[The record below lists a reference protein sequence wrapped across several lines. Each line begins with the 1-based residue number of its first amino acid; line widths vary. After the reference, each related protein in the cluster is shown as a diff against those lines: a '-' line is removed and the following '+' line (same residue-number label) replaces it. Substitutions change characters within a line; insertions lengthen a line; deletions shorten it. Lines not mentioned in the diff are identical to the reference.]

1 MILNIFRNTFKGTL
15 LAVSLG
21 MVVVSCTEH
30 IDESDLYTFTGE
42 MMVDHFENN
51 PETFSSYLQV
61 LGMVHPSKR
70 SKSTM
75 KELLDARG
83 HYTCFAPTNKAIEE
97 YMDSMLTI
105 GKVSSKDLAQLP
117 DSVAEDIVFNSIID
131 NQIEEAYATTD
142 FQPGALQRTNMN
154 GRYVDIS
161 YSNDSVTGI
170 SLIYVNTNSLIITKD
185 IEVENGY
192 IHAIDKVLSPST
204 ATVADLV
211 ETTPNT
217 TIFGHFLKTT
227 GWDLKLLEYKDKEYD
242 LISGI
247 IKTIEEKFILVD
259 IKNTIGILLKSEQI
273 PNEVYHEGNTIKCII
288 KEVSKN
294 SKGSQVVLS
303 RADAIFVKRLFERE
317 VPEIAQGLV
326 EIKAIAREAGER
338 TKMAVYS
345 RNDDVDAIGACIGP
359 RGSRV
364 QAVIGEIKGEKI
376 DVFEWNDDIG
386 ELVKNALAPAE
397 VKACFYANQLTDP
410 DLTEEQIAEYEKY
423 NKRPL
428 CVVVDDDKLSIAI
441 GKRGKNAKL
450 AVKLTNR
457 KIDIKTQSEID
468 ELGLDVD
475 ELVEQFRQDQVR
487 IAKEKE
493 QKKFLEL
500 QEEAARRKAEFEE
513 ELAANDTGFDETT
526 IEEMDETQVEEVVDI
541 PKENLAETVKE
552 DVKPEPEKQPEPEKE
567 EEEVKPVEK
576 PKKEPRKPL
585 TPKTEYKSKF
595 EDFADASKKEEEKTT
610 VRRRKKKDDEDR
622 RVRAED
628 LEKREYDEKFKPVYS
643 DEELEE
649 IEAQEAEEME
659 NSWIND
665 DDIDFDEYED
675 YYEEN

>member
-1 MILNIFRNTFKGTL
+1 M
-15 LAVSLG
+15 S
-21 MVVVSCTEH
+21 
-30 IDESDLYTFTGE
+30 
-42 MMVDHFENN
+42 
-51 PETFSSYLQV
+51 
-61 LGMVHPSKR
+61 
-70 SKSTM
+70 
-75 KELLDARG
+75 
-83 HYTCFAPTNKAIEE
+83 
-97 YMDSMLTI
+97 
-105 GKVSSKDLAQLP
+105 
-117 DSVAEDIVFNSIID
+117 
-131 NQIEEAYATTD
+131 
-142 FQPGALQRTNMN
+142 
-154 GRYVDIS
+154 
-161 YSNDSVTGI
+161 GI
-170 SLIYVNTNSLIITKD
+170 SLKNKNFIDGMRLFEEDRKVDPDFVLDTLKEAIAKTYQKHIDAPEAMVRVEIEKNEMHVYHQLIVVNDDTDTFDETLDILLSEAKELNPDAKEGDIIEQ
-185 IEVENGY
+185 EVDFKEIGRTSIN
-192 IHAIDKVLSPST
+192 
-204 ATVADLV
+204 VAKQM
-211 ETTPNT
+211 
-217 TIFGHFLKTT
+217 LKQRIKEYEKQRVY
-227 GWDLKLLEYKDKEYD
+227 DEYKDKEYD

-273 PNEVYHEGNTIKCII
+273 PGETYREGQSIKCII

-364 QAVIGEIKGEKI
+364 QAVIGEIKGEKV

-397 VKACFYANQLTDP
+397 VKACFYANELTDP
-410 DLTEEQIAEYEKY
+410 NLTEEQIEDYEKY
-423 NKRPL
+423 NRRPL
-428 CVVVDDDKLSIAI
+428 VVVVDDDKLSVAI

-457 KIDIKTQSEID
+457 KIDIKTQTEID
-468 ELGLDVD
+468 ELGLNVD
-475 ELVEQFRQDQVR
+475 ELVASFRADQVR

-513 ELAANDTGFDETT
+513 ELAASDTGFDETT
-526 IEEMDETQVEEVVDI
+526 LEEMEENHVEEVVEI
-541 PKENLAETVKE
+541 PSENLAEVSKEETPVEEVKE
-552 DVKPEPEKQPEPEKE
+552 EKTEETPEVKE
-567 EEEVKPVEK
+567 EEKVEETPVEK

-585 TPKTEYKSKF
+585 TPKPEYKSKF
-595 EDFADASKKEEEKTT
+595 EDFADASKKEEAKPET
-610 VRRRKKKDDEDR
+610 RRRKKKDDEDR

-628 LEKREYDEKFKPVYS
+628 LEKKEYDEKFKPVYS

-649 IEAQEAEEME
+649 IEAQEMEEEE

-675 YYEEN
+675 YYKED

>member
-1 MILNIFRNTFKGTL
+1 M
-15 LAVSLG
+15 S
-21 MVVVSCTEH
+21 
-30 IDESDLYTFTGE
+30 
-42 MMVDHFENN
+42 
-51 PETFSSYLQV
+51 
-61 LGMVHPSKR
+61 
-70 SKSTM
+70 
-75 KELLDARG
+75 
-83 HYTCFAPTNKAIEE
+83 
-97 YMDSMLTI
+97 
-105 GKVSSKDLAQLP
+105 
-117 DSVAEDIVFNSIID
+117 
-131 NQIEEAYATTD
+131 
-142 FQPGALQRTNMN
+142 
-154 GRYVDIS
+154 
-161 YSNDSVTGI
+161 GI
-170 SLIYVNTNSLIITKD
+170 SLKNKNFIDGMRLFEEDRKVDPDFVLDTLKEAIAKTYQKHIDAPEAMVRVEIEKNEMHVYHQLIVVNDDTDTFDETLDILLSEAKKLNPDAKEGDIIEQ
-185 IEVENGY
+185 EVDFKEIGRTSIN
-192 IHAIDKVLSPST
+192 
-204 ATVADLV
+204 VAKQM
-211 ETTPNT
+211 
-217 TIFGHFLKTT
+217 LKQRIKEYEKQRVY
-227 GWDLKLLEYKDKEYD
+227 DEYKDKEYD

-273 PNEVYHEGNTIKCII
+273 PGETYREGQSIKCII

-364 QAVIGEIKGEKI
+364 QAVIGEIKGEKV

-397 VKACFYANQLTDP
+397 VKACFYANELTDP
-410 DLTEEQIAEYEKY
+410 NLTEEQIEDYEKY
-423 NKRPL
+423 NRRPL
-428 CVVVDDDKLSIAI
+428 VVVVDDDKLSVAI

-457 KIDIKTQSEID
+457 KIDIKTQTEID
-468 ELGLDVD
+468 ELGLNVD
-475 ELVEQFRQDQVR
+475 ELVASFRADQVR

-513 ELAANDTGFDETT
+513 ELAASDTGFDETT
-526 IEEMDETQVEEVVDI
+526 LEEMEENHVEEVVEI
-541 PKENLAETVKE
+541 PSENLAEVSKEETPAEEVKE
-552 DVKPEPEKQPEPEKE
+552 EKTEETPEVKE
-567 EEEVKPVEK
+567 EEKVEETPVEK

-585 TPKTEYKSKF
+585 TPKPEYKSKF
-595 EDFADASKKEEEKTT
+595 EDFADASKKEEAKPET
-610 VRRRKKKDDEDR
+610 RRRKKKDDEDR

-628 LEKREYDEKFKPVYS
+628 LEKKEYDEKFKPVYS

-649 IEAQEAEEME
+649 IEAQEMEEEE

-675 YYEEN
+675 YYKED

>member
-1 MILNIFRNTFKGTL
+1 M
-15 LAVSLG
+15 S
-21 MVVVSCTEH
+21 
-30 IDESDLYTFTGE
+30 
-42 MMVDHFENN
+42 
-51 PETFSSYLQV
+51 
-61 LGMVHPSKR
+61 
-70 SKSTM
+70 
-75 KELLDARG
+75 
-83 HYTCFAPTNKAIEE
+83 
-97 YMDSMLTI
+97 
-105 GKVSSKDLAQLP
+105 
-117 DSVAEDIVFNSIID
+117 
-131 NQIEEAYATTD
+131 
-142 FQPGALQRTNMN
+142 
-154 GRYVDIS
+154 
-161 YSNDSVTGI
+161 GI
-170 SLIYVNTNSLIITKD
+170 SLKNKNFTDGMRLFEEDRKVDPEFVLETLKEAIAKTYQKHIDAPEAVVRVEIEKNELHVYHQLIVVDDETDTFDETLD
-185 IEVENGY
+185 ILYSDAKEINPDVKVGDVIEQEVDFNEIGRTSIN
-192 IHAIDKVLSPST
+192 
-204 ATVADLV
+204 VAKQM
-211 ETTPNT
+211 
-217 TIFGHFLKTT
+217 LKQRIKEYEKQRVY
-227 GWDLKLLEYKDKEYD
+227 DEYKDKEFE

-247 IKTIEEKFILVD
+247 IKTIEDKFILVD

-273 PNEVYHEGNTIKCII
+273 PGDVYREGQSIRCII

-303 RADAIFVKRLFERE
+303 RADAMFVKRLFEKE

-345 RNDDVDAIGACIGP
+345 KNDEVDAIGACIGP

-364 QAVIGEIKGEKI
+364 QAVISEIKGEKI

-397 VKACFYANQLTDP
+397 VNACFYANEVTDP
-410 DLTEEQIAEYEKY
+410 NLTVEQIEEYEKY

-428 CVVVDDDKLSIAI
+428 VVVVDDDKLSVAI

-475 ELVEQFRQDQVR
+475 ALVEEFKADQVR
-487 IAKEKE
+487 IIKERE

-500 QEEAARRKAEFEE
+500 QEEAAKRKAEFEE
-513 ELAANDTGFDETT
+513 ALAAEDTGFDETT
-526 IEEMDETQVEEVVDI
+526 IEEMAEENQEEVVVL
-541 PKENLAETVKE
+541 PKETLAEV
-552 DVKPEPEKQPEPEKE
+552 EKE
-567 EEEVKPVEK
+567 EVKEEPAEEVKVEEPVK
-576 PKKEPRKPL
+576 VKKEKKPL
-585 TPKTEYKSKF
+585 TPKPEYKSKF
-595 EDFADASKKEEEKTT
+595 EDFADASKKEETETKTKK
-610 VRRRKKKDDEDR
+610 RKKKDDEDR

-628 LEKREYDEKFKPVYS
+628 LEKKDYDENFRPVYT

-649 IEAQEAEEME
+649 IEAQEAEEYE

>member
-1 MILNIFRNTFKGTL
+1 M
-15 LAVSLG
+15 S
-21 MVVVSCTEH
+21 
-30 IDESDLYTFTGE
+30 
-42 MMVDHFENN
+42 
-51 PETFSSYLQV
+51 
-61 LGMVHPSKR
+61 
-70 SKSTM
+70 
-75 KELLDARG
+75 
-83 HYTCFAPTNKAIEE
+83 
-97 YMDSMLTI
+97 
-105 GKVSSKDLAQLP
+105 
-117 DSVAEDIVFNSIID
+117 
-131 NQIEEAYATTD
+131 
-142 FQPGALQRTNMN
+142 
-154 GRYVDIS
+154 
-161 YSNDSVTGI
+161 GI
-170 SLIYVNTNSLIITKD
+170 SLKNKNFIDGMRLFEEDRKVDPEFVMDTLKEAIAKTYQKHIDAPEAMVRVEIEKNELHVYHQLIVVDDETETFDETLD
-185 IEVENGY
+185 ILLSEAKKINPDAKVDDIIEEEVDFKEIGRTSIN
-192 IHAIDKVLSPST
+192 
-204 ATVADLV
+204 VAKQM
-211 ETTPNT
+211 
-217 TIFGHFLKTT
+217 LKQRIKEYEKQRVY
-227 GWDLKLLEYKDKEYD
+227 DEYKDKEYD

-247 IKTIEEKFILVD
+247 IKTIEDKFILVD

-273 PNEVYHEGNTIKCII
+273 PGETYREGQSVKCII

-364 QAVIGEIKGEKI
+364 QAVIGEIKGEKV

-397 VKACFYANQLTDP
+397 VKACFYANEKTDEELTP
-410 DLTEEQIAEYEKY
+410 EAIEEFEKY

-428 CVVVDDDKLSIAI
+428 VVVVDDDKLSVAI

-468 ELGLDVD
+468 ELGLDV
-475 ELVEQFRQDQVR
+475 EALVEEFKEDQIR
-487 IAKEKE
+487 ITKERE

-526 IEEMDETQVEEVVDI
+526 IEEMDDNTVEEVVSL
-541 PKENLAETVKE
+541 PKQEETVVETKQE
-552 DVKPEPEKQPEPEKE
+552 EPVE
-567 EEEVKPVEK
+567 EEKPSEK
-576 PKKEPRKPL
+576 PKKEPKKPL
-585 TPKTEYKSKF
+585 APKTEYKSKF
-595 EDFADASKKEEEKTT
+595 EDFADASKKEEKAETKK
-610 VRRRKKKDDEDR
+610 RKKKDDEDR

-628 LEKREYDEKFKPVYS
+628 LEKKEYDEKFKPVYS

-649 IEAQEAEEME
+649 IEAQEAEELE

>member
-1 MILNIFRNTFKGTL
+1 M
-15 LAVSLG
+15 S
-21 MVVVSCTEH
+21 
-30 IDESDLYTFTGE
+30 
-42 MMVDHFENN
+42 
-51 PETFSSYLQV
+51 
-61 LGMVHPSKR
+61 
-70 SKSTM
+70 
-75 KELLDARG
+75 
-83 HYTCFAPTNKAIEE
+83 
-97 YMDSMLTI
+97 
-105 GKVSSKDLAQLP
+105 
-117 DSVAEDIVFNSIID
+117 
-131 NQIEEAYATTD
+131 
-142 FQPGALQRTNMN
+142 
-154 GRYVDIS
+154 
-161 YSNDSVTGI
+161 GI
-170 SLIYVNTNSLIITKD
+170 SLKNKNFTDGMRLFEEDRKVDPEFVLETLKEAIAKTYQKHIDAPEAVVRVEIEKNELHVYHQLIVVDDETDTFDETLD
-185 IEVENGY
+185 ILYSDAKEINPDVKVGDVIEQEVDFNEIGRTSIN
-192 IHAIDKVLSPST
+192 
-204 ATVADLV
+204 VAKQM
-211 ETTPNT
+211 
-217 TIFGHFLKTT
+217 LKQRIKEYEKQRVY
-227 GWDLKLLEYKDKEYD
+227 DEYKDKEFE

-247 IKTIEEKFILVD
+247 IKTIEDKFILVD

-273 PNEVYHEGNTIKCII
+273 PGDVYREGQSIRCII

-303 RADAIFVKRLFERE
+303 RADAMFVKRLFEKE

-345 RNDDVDAIGACIGP
+345 KNDEVDAIGACIGP

-364 QAVIGEIKGEKI
+364 QAVISEIKGEKI

-397 VKACFYANQLTDP
+397 VNACFYANEVTDP
-410 DLTEEQIAEYEKY
+410 NLTVEQIEEYEKY

-428 CVVVDDDKLSIAI
+428 VVVVDDDKLSVAI

-475 ELVEQFRQDQVR
+475 ALVEEFKADQVR
-487 IAKEKE
+487 IIKERE

-500 QEEAARRKAEFEE
+500 QEEAAKRKAEFEE
-513 ELAANDTGFDETT
+513 ALAAEDTGFDETT
-526 IEEMDETQVEEVVDI
+526 IEEMAEENQEEVVVL
-541 PKENLAETVKE
+541 PKETLAEV
-552 DVKPEPEKQPEPEKE
+552 EKE
-567 EEEVKPVEK
+567 EVKEEPAEEVKVEEPVK
-576 PKKEPRKPL
+576 VKKEKKPL
-585 TPKTEYKSKF
+585 TPKPEYKSKF
-595 EDFADASKKEEEKTT
+595 EDFADASKKEETETKTKK
-610 VRRRKKKDDEDR
+610 RKKKDDEDR

-628 LEKREYDEKFKPVYS
+628 LEKKDYDENFRPVYT

-649 IEAQEAEEME
+649 IEAQEAEEFE